1 MFDGLSY
8 LIVQI
13 IVLLL
18 IALAL
23 GVLLGRMLF
32 SRRAEPVALAP
43 VAAEPTTEPEGPSA
57 KELKLFLDQA
67 QSQIIQLRDQLTTS
81 EAESLRLRTKIRV
94 LADEKETEMGRLES
108 GAIVALESA
117 ISKNEELV
125 TELETKLA
133 AAEQAAREAEELLDA
148 ERRRSTQLQ
157 KALAERD
164 QLLATLTADQ
174 GTHTGPVT
182 PGHTNPL
189 S

>member
-13 IVLLL
+13 VVLLL
-18 IALAL
+18 VALAL
-23 GVLLGRMLF
+23 GFLLGRLLRP
-32 SRRAEPVALAP
+32 RRSEPVALAP
-43 VAAEPTTEPEGPSA
+43 LAAEPVTETVGPSTT
-57 KELKLFLDQA
+57 ELKLFLEQA
-67 QSQIIQLRDQLTTS
+67 QSQIMQLRDQLTTS

-117 ISKNEELV
+117 ISQNQELV
-125 TELETKLA
+125 TELEAKLST
-133 AAEQAAREAEELLDA
+133 AERTVRETEELLDA
-148 ERRRSTQLQ
+148 ERRRSAQLQ

-174 GTHTGPVT
+174 GTHPGIAT
-182 PGHTNPL
+182 PGPNDPL
-189 S
+189 T